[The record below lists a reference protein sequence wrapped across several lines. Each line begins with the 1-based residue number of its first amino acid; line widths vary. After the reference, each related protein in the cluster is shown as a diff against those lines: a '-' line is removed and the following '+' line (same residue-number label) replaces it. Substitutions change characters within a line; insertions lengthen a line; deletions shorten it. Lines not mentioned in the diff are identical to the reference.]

1 MRPPAIV
8 DSTSRSFR
16 AFFTA
21 DAGRKPNHHA
31 KQKSMKRISVIAA
44 ILSLP
49 LVGVGLADDK
59 KTTTYL
65 VGMTGVT

>member
-1 MRPPAIV
+1 V

-16 AFFTA
+16 AQLA
-21 DAGRKPNHHA
+21 AEAGRKPNYHP
-31 KQKSMKRISVIAA
+31 KQKTMKRISMIAA

>member
-1 MRPPAIV
+1 M
-8 DSTSRSFR
+8 DSTSRSCC
-16 AFFTA
+16 AFLWL
-21 DAGRKPNHHA
+21 DAGRKPNHHP
-31 KQKSMKRISVIAA
+31 KQKTMKRISMIAA

>member
-1 MRPPAIV
+1 L
-8 DSTSRSFR
+8 
-16 AFFTA
+16 
-21 DAGRKPNHHA
+21 DAGRKPNHHP
-31 KQKSMKRISVIAA
+31 KQKTMKRISMIAA

>member
-1 MRPPAIV
+1 
-8 DSTSRSFR
+8 
-16 AFFTA
+16 
-21 DAGRKPNHHA
+21 
-31 KQKSMKRISVIAA
+31 MKRISMIAA

>member
-1 MRPPAIV
+1 M
-8 DSTSRSFR
+8 
-16 AFFTA
+16 TA
-21 DAGRKPNHHA
+21 EAGRKPNYHP
-31 KQKSMKRISVIAA
+31 KQKTMKRISMIAA